1 MVFRQSHD
9 QLINLKIKADAI
21 LLLLAFCEVPDH
33 DLVRVAFRQ
42 SIKILLAN
50 YDSIIYFEIA

>member
-21 LLLLAFCEVPDH
+21 LLLLAFREVPDH
-33 DLVRVAFRQ
+33 DLVRVALRQ
-42 SIKILLAN
+42 SVKILLAN